1 MIINIPEADDIYFTK
16 TREYFQEVLSSYA
29 SGNYRS
35 AVVMLYSVAICD
47 ILFKLQELSD
57 MYNDNVAKQIL
68 KDVESIRKDDSDK
81 SKSQWEKDLV
91 KKVYEKTELLNRES
105 YTNLLHL
112 QDYRN
117 FSAHPALN
125 DNYELISPSK
135 ESTIACIT
143 NTLKDVLVKP
153 PVFIKQVVSM
163 LTDDLKDKIE
173 IYRNNRQELESF
185 LNNRYYRKM
194 NQTMKTST
202 FRALWKFCFILL
214 DDEDCINNRRINRMA
229 LEILL
234 KDLSLIPIIESEIKS
249 NELYYT
255 VAFDGDCIRHLI
267 LMLAKYPSLYNPLS
281 VDTKL
286 KLDSQID
293 KDSEFRIISWFKYSS
308 LQEHIAYLENKTLSL
323 NRDYILA
330 AQDKYKTEGEFPL
343 LLDYFITLYG
353 RSAFYDTAN
362 SRFDILIEPNLSA
375 MTRDQVINLIEV
387 TNSNNQIYGRRYSFA
402 DNTTIVKRTKD
413 RLGVDFDYSKYNHF
427 DFDKDVL
434 DNKKESSSTA
444 DEVEDD

>member
-1 MIINIPEADDIYFTK
+1 MIINIPEADDIYFAK

-35 AVVMLYSVAICD
+35 AVVMLYSVAVCD

-135 ESTIACIT
+135 ETTIACIT

-153 PVFIKQVVSM
+153 PVFIKQVVGM

-173 IYRNNRQELESF
+173 IYRNNRKELEAF

-194 NQTMKTST
+194 NQTMRIST
-202 FRALWKFCFILL
+202 FRALWKFCFILSE
-214 DDEDCINNRRINRMA
+214 DEDCINNRQINRIA

-234 KDLSLIPIIESEIKS
+234 KDLSLIPLVESEIKS

-255 VAFDGDCIRHLI
+255 VAFDDDCVRHLI
-267 LMLAKYPSLYNPLS
+267 VLLAKYPSLYIPLS

-293 KDSEFRIISWFKYSS
+293 KDSEFRIISWFKYTS
-308 LQEHIAYLENKTLSL
+308 LQEHIAYLEKKTLSL
-323 NRDYILA
+323 NRDFILV
-330 AQDKYKTEGEFPL
+330 AQDKYKTENEFPL
-343 LLDYFITLYG
+343 LLDYFIALYG
-353 RSAFYDTAN
+353 RSNFFDTAN

-387 TNSNNQIYGRRYSFA
+387 SNNNNQIYCRRYSFA

-413 RLGVDFDYSKYNHF
+413 KLGIDFDYSKYTHF

-434 DNKKESSSTA
+434 DNKQESSSTA
-444 DEVEDD
+444 DESENE

>member
-1 MIINIPEADDIYFTK
+1 MIINIPEADDIYFAK
-16 TREYFQEVLSSYA
+16 TRDYFQEVLSSYA
-29 SGNYRS
+29 SGYYRS

-47 ILFKLQELSD
+47 MLFKLQELRD
-57 MYNDNVAKQIL
+57 MYNDTVAGSIL
-68 KDVESIRKDDSDK
+68 TEVEKCRNANDNK
-81 SKSQWEKDLV
+81 SKSKWEKELV
-91 KKVYEKTELLNRES
+91 DRVYKDTELLDLEA
-105 YTNLLHL
+105 YTNLNHL
-112 QDYRN
+112 YDYRN

-125 DNYELISPSK
+125 DNYELVTPSR
-135 ESTIACIT
+135 ETTIACIK

-173 IYRNNRQELESF
+173 LYRNNRKELESF

-194 NQTMKTST
+194 NQAMKIST
-202 FRALWKFCFILL
+202 FRALWKFCFILSE
-214 DDEDCINNRRINRMA
+214 DEDCNNNRRINRMA

-234 KDLSLIPIIESEIKS
+234 MDLSLIPQVESEIKS

-255 VAFDGDCIRHLI
+255 VAFDDDCIRHLI
-267 LMLAKYPSLYNPLS
+267 VMLAKYPSLYNPLS

-293 KDSEFRIISWFKYSS
+293 KDSEFRIISWFKYTS
-308 LQEHIAYLENKTLSL
+308 LQEHIAYLEKKTLSL
-323 NRDYILA
+323 NRDFILA
-330 AQDKYKTEGEFPL
+330 AQDKYKTENEFPL
-343 LLDYFITLYG
+343 LLDYFIALYG
-353 RSAFYDTAN
+353 RSPYFDTAN

-387 TNSNNQIYGRRYSFA
+387 SNKNNQIYGRRYSFA

-413 RLGVDFDYSKYNHF
+413 RLGIDFDYSKYTHF

-434 DNKKESSSTA
+434 DNKQESSSTA